1 MKISS
6 NYHLNKL
13 IITMSD
19 DETDKELE
27 LDWIDKFEKEDIIYN
42 KYELCEIETI
52 EFVYIY
58 TFKGSIIEINKEKVK
73 LTIKNKIKKEEQLF
87 RVMKNLR
94 NNYKLMLI
102 LLYNINV
109 KNIKEI
115 NNNNFFNKFMIID
128 DINLYNTLGCF
139 KDLNSIYFI
148 FNRNK
153 NVNTHNMTKKIYYSP
168 NAKSYTN
175 ENNIKK
181 TNDE

>member
-19 DETDKELE
+19 DETEKELE

-94 NNYKLMLI
+94 NNYKLMSAMSL
-102 LLYNINV
+102 
-109 KNIKEI
+109 
-115 NNNNFFNKFMIID
+115 
-128 DINLYNTLGCF
+128 
-139 KDLNSIYFI
+139 
-148 FNRNK
+148 
-153 NVNTHNMTKKIYYSP
+153 
-168 NAKSYTN
+168 
-175 ENNIKK
+175 
-181 TNDE
+181 